1 MPRGDLVAAFSFWG
15 FLSLFIKAP
24 PKAGFC
30 LNLDDRQLGFAPS
43 VHRPLGVSYH
53 WKPPKPFLGCGKR
66 PLGPKI
72 VTESQIIDGHDAP
85 PGAWPWQVS
94 LQLYEFPAG
103 YSHVCGG
110 SLINNN
116 SILTAAHCIKSCM
129 EPAFWRVVIGL
140 HHLHKYSYHTVKCRV
155 KAIWVHSNYSSDS
168 NENDVALFKLVKS
181 IKYSDYIQPICL
193 PESPLWNKSQYSCY
207 VSGWG
212 DTKEKGKRKLIL
224 QEAQVDIIPLIT
236 CNQYDWYGGILTW
249 NMLCAGSKSGRVD
262 SCQGDSGGPLM
273 CYSQNDTRFYLIGIT
288 SFGYGCG
295 RPKYPGTRE
304 SILNTREIIIA
315 RIQGM
320 LSALSSRDPA
330 IWRVVIGLHHLNEDN
345 SHTIKRRIKAIK
357 IHPDYISETYEND
370 IAVLILIRS
379 IKFSDYARPICLPAS
394 TLLTN
399 GQYPCYITGW
409 GKTKEKGE
417 GKLILQEAQVDI
429 IPQKVCNQPDWYAG
443 TVTLNMVCAGFPS
456 GGVDSCQ
463 NNNTGVVCH
472 CFPLRLIL
480 KVLFRWD
487 GFPHTCRIPSNP
499 HTD

>member
-295 RPKYPGTRE
+295 RPKYPGVYVKTVNYR
-304 SILNTREIIIA
+304 SWIDA
-315 RIQGM
+315 
-320 LSALSSRDPA
+320 
-330 IWRVVIGLHHLNEDN
+330 HLLAKTTNL
-345 SHTIKRRIKAIK
+345 KFQFF
-357 IHPDYISETYEND
+357 
-370 IAVLILIRS
+370 LIL
-379 IKFSDYARPICLPAS
+379 F
-394 TLLTN
+394 TV
-399 GQYPCYITGW
+399 GW
-409 GKTKEKGE
+409 M
-417 GKLILQEAQVDI
+417 I
-429 IPQKVCNQPDWYAG
+429 I
-443 TVTLNMVCAGFPS
+443 
-456 GGVDSCQ
+456 
-463 NNNTGVVCH
+463 
-472 CFPLRLIL
+472 
-480 KVLFRWD
+480 
-487 GFPHTCRIPSNP
+487 
-499 HTD
+499 